1 MYIEIND
8 GLIENV
14 NRWAVQRGLSLNEGL
29 EAVLSDFF
37 TGKEARVEAI
47 NDETMLLSENALAED
62 WLKPEE
68 EEAWGYL
75 QSVKL

>member
-14 NRWAVQRGLSLNEGL
+14 NRWALQRGLSLNEGL

-37 TGKEARVEAI
+37 TKKEARVEVI

-68 EEAWGYL
+68 DEAWGYL

>member
-14 NRWAVQRGLSLNEGL
+14 NRWALQRGLSLNEGL
-29 EAVLSDFF
+29 EAVLNDFF
-37 TGKEARVEAI
+37 TKKEARVEVI

>member
-14 NRWAVQRGLSLNEGL
+14 NRWALQRGLSLNEGL
-29 EAVLSDFF
+29 EAVLNDFF
-37 TGKEARVEAI
+37 TGKEARVEVI

-68 EEAWGYL
+68 DEAWGYL